1 MDLVAKTPHPAPGD
15 GLNSIGASSGI
26 WMLRY
31 ARSESESA
39 SLLYDRFYTYDVAH
53 TWCIESGRLEMAYCL
68 GRRKEEDGEKKMER
82 RSL

>member
-1 MDLVAKTPHPAPGD
+1 MGLVAKTPHPAPGD

-31 ARSESESA
+31 ARSEPESA
-39 SLLYDRFYTYDVAH
+39 SLLYDKFCTYVVAH

-68 GRRKEEDGEKKMER
+68 GRKEEDGQKKP
-82 RSL
+82 LGCL